1 MKHFCR
7 SILAP
12 TSIGE
17 FLAIKKANWKFQKRA
32 ICRYYPKSWRFAIS
46 DILLGFLSFSFNPY
60 RMCRKRGDVYGET
73 PCESL
78 HRIATFCS
86 LSASDCWL
94 ELGSGRGKGAFWVSH
109 FIGCRT
115 IGIEKVRL
123 FSWIGKAIAA
133 LLRVKNLS
141 FLCDDMANSP
151 FSKASVVYLY
161 STCMDDAALR
171 SLTEKM
177 KALPA
182 HAKVITISAPLPASQ
197 LFRVSGSFP
206 ISFLWG
212 DTEAYVNER
221 LE

>member
-1 MKHFCR
+1 MKRFFQ
-7 SILAP
+7 SNLAP
-12 TSIGE
+12 MSIGE
-17 FLAIKKANWKFQKRA
+17 FLAIKKTNWQFQWRA
-32 ICRYYPKSWRFAIS
+32 ICRYYPKSWRFALS
-46 DILLGFLSFSFNPY
+46 DILLGCLSFSFNPY

-94 ELGSGRGKGAFWVSH
+94 ELGSGRGKGAFWIAH

-115 IGIEKVRL
+115 IGVEKIRL
-123 FSWIGKAIAA
+123 FSWFAKGICT
-133 LLRVKNLS
+133 LLRIKNLS
-141 FLCDDMANSP
+141 FLCDDMAKSP

-171 SLTEKM
+171 SLSEKM
-177 KALPA
+177 KELPI
-182 HAKVITISAPLPASQ
+182 HAKVITISSPLPESQ
-197 LFRVSGSFP
+197 SFRLFGSFP
-206 ISFLWG
+206 ISFPWG
-212 DTEAYVNER
+212 NTEAYVNEK